1 MKEFIL
7 KTDKPIY
14 KATAQLAERFGRIL
28 PNKMKEDPLR
38 IILTGGVAVSLYSE
52 PRVSN
57 DVDAILS
64 HRVLPPQDT
73 VVSYTDRNG
82 ESKVLSWD
90 SNYNSS
96 LGLLHPDAET
106 DAIFIASLAE
116 KKVKLMVLTP
126 TDLAVTKIGRFYDPD
141 REDIISLAK
150 EGLLKAEAVK
160 KRTEEALDYY
170 VGDDRFVKI
179 NIKEA
184 VEYIQKYGKTTIT
197 LAVEEGKKSYF
208 VKLKPVVAAGLN
220 VFGQKTKR
228 YIIGIYPSQN
238 AVYYKYSNI
247 FNSFYSSLKEIWFI
261 IYITMISLFYLIAGK
276 LPASDLGGPIMIAQL
291 SGRAASMGVSD
302 FFYFIAFIS
311 VNIGLINL
319 FPIPALDGGHLLFS
333 IIEMIKR
340 KPLSVKF
347 QETAAKVGFALLI
360 LLLLFVS
367 YNDIIRTIKT

>member
-184 VEYIQKYGKTTIT
+184 VEYIQKYGKT
-197 LAVEEGKKSYF
+197 LRSGESPSPDAF
-208 VKLKPVVAAGLN
+208 
-220 VFGQKTKR
+220 TKDL
-228 YIIGIYPSQN
+228 QN
-238 AVYYKYSNI
+238 R
-247 FNSFYSSLKEIWFI
+247 
-261 IYITMISLFYLIAGK
+261 
-276 LPASDLGGPIMIAQL
+276 LGN
-291 SGRAASMGVSD
+291 GR
-302 FFYFIAFIS
+302 
-311 VNIGLINL
+311 
-319 FPIPALDGGHLLFS
+319 GGWG
-333 IIEMIKR
+333 R
-340 KPLSVKF
+340 
-347 QETAAKVGFALLI
+347 
-360 LLLLFVS
+360 
-367 YNDIIRTIKT
+367 